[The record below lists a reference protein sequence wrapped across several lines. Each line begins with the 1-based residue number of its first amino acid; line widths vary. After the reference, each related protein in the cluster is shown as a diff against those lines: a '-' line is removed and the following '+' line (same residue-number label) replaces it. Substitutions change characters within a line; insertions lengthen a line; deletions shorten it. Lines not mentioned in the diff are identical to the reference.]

1 LLHKSLKMAKSTT
14 TKAKKE
20 PVKPEYLEAKAEEVG
35 HIDPANVIQLSPS
48 TDVKIINPQEQAAAE
63 VAKFDIARSWIS
75 GKKEEYSTLTVNGV
89 EDKEGLKKIT
99 EAWQEIKGKRF
110 AVRDKH
116 EELKAGYLIV
126 GRAIDKEKNELT
138 ALLKEIEDPLK
149 AQIERIE
156 NEKEQI
162 RQQKDKEAQERI
174 QARVVELLDNGVK
187 LVGNFY
193 TIGETV
199 SVDISTIRDF
209 DEVAYADFLGRVKK
223 ENAAL
228 VAAEEKR
235 IAEEKAEKEAQEKL
249 AADNKRI
256 TEELQKQQDQI
267 KKEISDSRGEFLENL
282 GYVKSVMGNYEYI
295 KAKDLY
301 TSVDGDSLGEM
312 TREQWEEMKVYSK
325 QAVKDIDTELSKREV
340 YSKRISTL
348 TELGGFTLENNVVF
362 AVAYDAENI
371 VICDLDELK
380 TISDEEFNSLTQSTR
395 KAIAEEK
402 ENYRLKQVAETDRQA
417 RAAVHINDMFH
428 LGFTVNGNA
437 YTRQSKVDPERMY
450 HIHKEKVE
458 NSTVEEWGL
467 ILDDAR
473 EFVAELES
481 YEEEYKKAAAVKKE
495 NERVAALSD
504 AEKVTEWMKK
514 VSALMADLPL
524 PESEAS
530 PLFIVLQNFDVNTTI
545 AFEEIERVIN
555 EITE

>member
-1 LLHKSLKMAKSTT
+1 MAKSTT

-126 GRAIDKEKNELT
+126 GRAIDKEKNDLT

>member
-1 LLHKSLKMAKSTT
+1 MAKSTT

-428 LGFTVNGNA
+428 LGFTVNGND

>member
-1 LLHKSLKMAKSTT
+1 MAKSTT

>member
-1 LLHKSLKMAKSTT
+1 MAKTT
-14 TKAKKE
+14 TSKAKKE
-20 PVKPEYLEAKAEEVG
+20 PVKSDYLEAKAEEVG
-35 HIDPANVIQLSPS
+35 HIDPDTVIQLKVPV
-48 TDVKIINPQEQAAAE
+48 TPGKILDPQEQAKAE
-63 VAKFDIARSWIS
+63 VAKFDVARGWIA

-89 EDKEGLKKIT
+89 EDKEGLKKVT
-99 EAWQEIKGKRF
+99 EAWQEIKAKRF

-138 ALLKEIEDPLK
+138 ALLQEIESPLK
-149 AQIERIE
+149 AQIDQIE
-156 NEKEQI
+156 AEKEKVKAQ
-162 RQQKDKEAQERI
+162 REKEAQERI
-174 QARVVELLDNGVK
+174 QSRVVELLDNGVK

-193 TIGETV
+193 TIGETI

-209 DEVAYADFLGRVKK
+209 NDVSYSEFLERVKR
-223 ENAAL
+223 ENAAI

-249 AADNKRI
+249 AADNKRK
-256 TEELQKQQDQI
+256 TEELKAEQDRI
-267 KKEISDSRGEFLENL
+267 KKELADSRGEFLENL
-282 GYVKSVMGNYEYI
+282 GYILTESGNYVYK
-295 KAKDLY
+295 KAADLQ
-301 TSVDGDSLGEM
+301 SRINGSALGEM
-312 TREQWEEMKVYSK
+312 SRDEWEEKKINAK
-325 QAVKDIDTELSKREV
+325 QSIKDIDTEAGKRDSYARRINTLSD
-340 YSKRISTL
+340 
-348 TELGGFTLENNVVF
+348 LGVFTLENRVVY
-362 AVAYDAENI
+362 AVAHDAGNI
-371 VICDLDELK
+371 LICTLEELK

-395 KAIAEEK
+395 VIIAEEK
-402 ENYRLKQVAETDRQA
+402 EKYRLKQDAETDRQA
-417 RAAVHINDMFH
+417 RAAVHKNDMAH

-437 YTRQSKVDPERMY
+437 YTRQSKVDPSRIH

-467 ILDDAR
+467 ILDEAR
-473 EFVAELES
+473 AFVVELEN
-481 YEEEYKKAAAVKKE
+481 YEEEQKRVAALKKE

-524 PESEAS
+524 PESEES
-530 PLFIVLQNFDVNTTI
+530 PLFIAIQNFDVNITI

>member
-1 LLHKSLKMAKSTT
+1 
-14 TKAKKE
+14 
-20 PVKPEYLEAKAEEVG
+20 
-35 HIDPANVIQLSPS
+35 
-48 TDVKIINPQEQAAAE
+48 
-63 VAKFDIARSWIS
+63 
-75 GKKEEYSTLTVNGV
+75 
-89 EDKEGLKKIT
+89 
-99 EAWQEIKGKRF
+99 
-110 AVRDKH
+110 
-116 EELKAGYLIV
+116 
-126 GRAIDKEKNELT
+126 
-138 ALLKEIEDPLK
+138 
-149 AQIERIE
+149 
-156 NEKEQI
+156 
-162 RQQKDKEAQERI
+162 
-174 QARVVELLDNGVK
+174 
-187 LVGNFY
+187 
-193 TIGETV
+193 
-199 SVDISTIRDF
+199 
-209 DEVAYADFLGRVKK
+209 
-223 ENAAL
+223 
-228 VAAEEKR
+228 
-235 IAEEKAEKEAQEKL
+235 
-249 AADNKRI
+249 
-256 TEELQKQQDQI
+256 
-267 KKEISDSRGEFLENL
+267 
-282 GYVKSVMGNYEYI
+282 
-295 KAKDLY
+295 
-301 TSVDGDSLGEM
+301 M